1 MSSLFCEGA
10 FMKRFISIFIVMLL
24 LYGCGK
30 AERAEQ
36 TQETTCNAVATGTMT
51 VTEPMPTEA
60 PLILHSGLRQDG
72 TFTEGTLFI
81 GDSMTCILVE
91 NYLKPAGLLGDA
103 NYTAKYGA
111 QITAYFDGTVM
122 THKGYNDC
130 AFRSEHENCT
140 YEEVARQ
147 LGEKAT
153 AIYIMFGTNYTW
165 DAYADAYIQLVDFLL
180 ETCPNATVHLQLI
193 PDGNPYFV
201 REDIVNPWI
210 QEAYEH
216 YAQLGQPRVMLIDT
230 CTAIGLNVDNGGT
243 HLDDKGNEL
252 WYKAICDHALVNGLT
267 P

>member
-1 MSSLFCEGA
+1 
-10 FMKRFISIFIVMLL
+10 MLL
-24 LYGCGK
+24 LGAC
-30 AERAEQ
+30 A
-36 TQETTCNAVATGTMT
+36 QETPEVVTAAPTTQSTIATETS
-51 VTEPMPTEA
+51 EPVPTQA
-60 PLILHSGLRQDG
+60 AYVPHSGLRSDG

-91 NYLKPAGLLGDA
+91 KYLKPNGLLGDA

-130 AFRSEHENCT
+130 AFRPEHEDLT
-140 YEEVARQ
+140 YEEVARL
-147 LGEKAT
+147 LGEQAT

-165 DAYADAYIQLVDFLL
+165 NAYADAYIQLVDFLL

-193 PDGNPYFV
+193 PDGNPYLV
-201 REDIVNPWI
+201 REHIVNPWI

-216 YAQLGQPRVMLIDT
+216 YVQQGQSRVMLIDT
-230 CTAIGLNVDNGGT
+230 CTAIGLHVDNGGT

-252 WYKAICDHALVNGLT
+252 WYNAIRDHAEANGLQ